1 MITAFRL
8 RFRSNVKAYLAL
20 GIGVVIIGWSPLFI
34 RWANAPGVVT
44 AFYRVVI
51 AVLVLGVPF
60 LRKRRK
66 SGHMASSTLC
76 LAIISGICFGL
87 DLGLWTTGVTMSG
100 VTTPTLLANTAPVWV
115 GLGAML
121 LFRERLRIGF
131 WVGLALA
138 MVGAALIIGVDRWS
152 SVVGGT
158 GSTYGLMAGIFYGCF
173 FLSGQKVR
181 ENLDTLSFFW
191 IVGAGAACILGVTM
205 LVLRQPLFGYEISTY
220 LNFLYLGVII
230 QVGGWLAITYA
241 LGRLSAATVA
251 PMMLA
256 QPVISAVLAHFL
268 LGERLGLWQSLG
280 GVAVLLG
287 VLLVQFQRIRV

>member
-1 MITAFRL
+1 M
-8 RFRSNVKAYLAL
+8 
-20 GIGVVIIGWSPLFI
+20 
-34 RWANAPGVVT
+34 
-44 AFYRVVI
+44 
-51 AVLVLGVPF
+51 
-60 LRKRRK
+60 
-66 SGHMASSTLC
+66 
-76 LAIISGICFGL
+76 
-87 DLGLWTTGVTMSG
+87 
-100 VTTPTLLANTAPVWV
+100 
-115 GLGAML
+115 
-121 LFRERLRIGF
+121 
-131 WVGLALA
+131 
-138 MVGAALIIGVDRWS
+138 
-152 SVVGGT
+152 
-158 GSTYGLMAGIFYGCF
+158 
-173 FLSGQKVR
+173 R